1 MFAFHVEVWCLTSED
16 QTRELQGGGLWS
28 SRGWQSIGVWGDK
41 PGCTNVQA
49 VTLASAPTLQEAKP
63 WNTGKTGLFPSLSQS
78 ILCSNQCE
86 RLARDSTAG
95 LNSCTG
101 VLGRG
106 FQWCRKACTSFR
118 EQTTLLIR
126 TAYETCKKKPKF
138 LCPSSILC
146 VPVVWTALLLFNS
159 DNYSGK
165 WSKALLGL
173 LLLCWPGSILI
184 FPPLM
189 KYARLGWE

>member
-1 MFAFHVEVWCLTSED
+1 MFAFHVEVWCLTAED
-16 QTRELQGGGLWS
+16 QTRELQGGGSWG
-28 SRGWQSIGVWGDK
+28 SRGWQSVGVWGDK

-49 VTLASAPTLQEAKP
+49 VALASAPTLQEAKP

-106 FQWCRKACTSFR
+106 FQWCRKACTSLSESKQPCWSALPMRHARKSRNFCAHLPFCVCQLS
-118 EQTTLLIR
+118 ELHSFCSTWIIIQ
-126 TAYETCKKKPKF
+126 ENGPKPF
-138 LCPSSILC
+138 
-146 VPVVWTALLLFNS
+146 
-159 DNYSGK
+159 
-165 WSKALLGL
+165 
-173 LLLCWPGSILI
+173 
-184 FPPLM
+184 
-189 KYARLGWE
+189 